1 MAGCSTT
8 GAPSAPVPTRQPG
21 LYLSA
26 SHHPVYLAA
35 LVLTSGIDGVHV
47 DRFLQP
53 QGGYLENF
61 HLSELDWV
69 RAQQADIVLL
79 LGGGLE
85 DFMPVFAAEDG
96 KPLLV
101 AGEHIERL
109 PGRVLDPD
117 EDEAPADNPYIWLS
131 PTRWAKVVDGMAAGL
146 AQMDPERQQAYI
158 AANNAAQARIA
169 AMGQRLQDAMLP
181 YAGRPVIVM
190 HPALSYLAEEAGL
203 QVVLTVERDPSV
215 LPMQGDIEDLDLL
228 LAPYPDAVLLLE
240 DGAPLALRN
249 LGKRP
254 TALCEVLCQGI
265 LGDASAWDTA
275 MEHNIAVL
283 EQTLR

>member
-1 MAGCSTT
+1 MGCSTT
-8 GAPSAPVPTRQPG
+8 GTPSAPTPTREPG
-21 LYLSA
+21 VYLSA

-35 LVLTSGIDGVHV
+35 LELTGGIDGVHV

-53 QGGYLENF
+53 QGGYLEDF
-61 HLSELDWV
+61 RLSELDWA
-69 RAQQADIVLL
+69 RAQQADIVLM

-85 DFMPVFAAEDG
+85 DFIPVFAAEDG
-96 KPLLV
+96 KPLIV
-101 AGEHIERL
+101 AAEHVERL
-109 PGRVLDPD
+109 PGRVIDPD

-146 AQMDPERQQAYI
+146 AQLDPERQPAYI
-158 AANNAAQARIA
+158 AANDAAQARIA
-169 AMGQRLQDAMLP
+169 SVGLRLQEAMLP

-215 LPMQGDIEDLDLL
+215 LPMRGDIEDLQML

-249 LGKRP
+249 LGGRP

-265 LGDASAWDTA
+265 PGDASAWDTA
-275 MEHNIAVL
+275 MERNIAAL
-283 EQTLR
+283 EQVFR